1 MQVISIGRF
10 VSFRLCWLHLA
21 IFRRR
26 LAVERSMG
34 LPHRMGW

>member
-1 MQVISIGRF
+1 MQVISVGRF
-10 VSFRLCWLHLA
+10 VSFRLRWLHLT

-34 LPHRMGW
+34 RPHQLGW